1 MIEFRT
7 NQIRKNVVLIILESG
22 KIEISSLKNGVIA
35 FDQSFQTNSEQFIRS
50 KWTATDSN
58 KFITSD
64 SQDNLYV
71 WDIAKGITPFYSA
84 QSKSGTILEIG
95 QFASKPEIILTI
107 TDKNALVMWAQQLRR
122 SGAGGSRRGVGRP
135 GVWRAEFGPGRRAV

>member
-1 MIEFRT
+1 MSSPALNPTKIRYDRQTGHKYYPRSKVIEFKT
-7 NQIRKNVVLIILESG
+7 NQIRKNTVLIILESG
-22 KIEISSLKNGVIA
+22 KIEISTLKNGAITY
-35 FDQSFQTNSEQFIRS
+35 DQSFQTNSEQFIRS
-50 KWTATDSN
+50 RWTATDAN

-71 WDIAKGITPFYSA
+71 WDIAKGITPFFSS

-107 TDKNALVMWAQQLRR
+107 TDKNALLM
-122 SGAGGSRRGVGRP
+122 
-135 GVWRAEFGPGRRAV
+135 